1 MARRVAVLL
10 FDDVE
15 VMDFAGPFEV
25 FAVTGQRSGEG
36 LFEVFTVA
44 REKRPV
50 LARNHLSINPDFGFA
65 DAPVADILVVPG
77 GYGTRREMHAPD
89 MLAFVRAHAE
99 KAERVLSV
107 CTGALV
113 LGRAGLLDGLSA
125 TTHRGALDELRAAA
139 PATEVLDAA
148 RVVDN
153 GHIVLSAGISA
164 GIDAALHLVADLHGI
179 DQAAETAAYMEY
191 DWRFR
196 TVDGT
201 AVVVK
206 AQRTAG

>member
-36 LFEVFTVA
+36 LFEVVTVG

-50 LARNHLSINPDFGFA
+50 LARNGLSINPDFGFA
-65 DAPVADILVVPG
+65 DAPEADILVVPG
-77 GYGTRREMHAPD
+77 GYGTRREMHDAPT
-89 MLAFVRAHAE
+89 LAFVRDRAAR
-99 KAERVLSV
+99 AERVLSV

-113 LGRAGLLDGLSA
+113 LARAGLLEGLSA
-125 TTHRGALDELRAAA
+125 TTHRGALHELREHA
-139 PATEVLDAA
+139 PSTTVLDTA

-153 GHIVLSAGISA
+153 GRIVLSAGISA
-164 GIDAALHLVADLHGI
+164 GIDAALHVVADLHGV

-191 DWRFR
+191 DWRHR

-201 AVVVK
+201 AVVK
-206 AQRTAG
+206 AQRAAG

>member
-10 FDDVE
+10 FDEVE

-25 FAVTGQRSGEG
+25 FAVTGQRGG
-36 LFEVFTVA
+36 AALFDVFTVA
-44 REKRPV
+44 REKGPV
-50 LARNHLSINPDFGFA
+50 LARNGLSINPDFDFA
-65 DAPVADILVVPG
+65 DAPEAEILVVPG
-77 GYGTRREMHAPD
+77 GYGTRREMHDTAT
-89 MLAFVRAHAE
+89 LAFVRAQAE

-107 CTGALV
+107 CTGALI
-113 LGRAGLLDGLSA
+113 LACAGLLDGLSA
-125 TTHRGALDELRAAA
+125 TTHRGALHELRAVA

-153 GHIVLSAGISA
+153 GRIVLSAGISA
-164 GIDAALHLVADLHGI
+164 GIDAALHLVADLHGV

-191 DWRFR
+191 DWRHR

-201 AVVVK
+201 AVVK
-206 AQRTAG
+206 AQRAAG